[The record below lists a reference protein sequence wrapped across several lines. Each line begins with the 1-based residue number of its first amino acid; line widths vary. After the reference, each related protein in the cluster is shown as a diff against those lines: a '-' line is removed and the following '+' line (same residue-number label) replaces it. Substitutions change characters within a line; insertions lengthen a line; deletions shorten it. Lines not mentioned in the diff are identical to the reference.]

1 VSDKVT
7 DLVTRRL
14 GIVEPFS
21 GAVAETRVHESCRLL
36 DHRFDPL
43 HRRYTGPAQ
52 PRGLQDTGP
61 LLKLGAD
68 LLGLVRRQRL
78 LPNRL
83 AAFSAV
89 KPRPWRDR
97 P

>member
-68 LLGLVRRQRL
+68 LLGLVPRQRL